1 MSSLPPEASLL
12 CQTMPVLSVIPV
24 LTNVLNKN
32 VEHVNRNE
40 KKYEKKLNAAAL
52 ATYISPR

>member
-1 MSSLPPEASLL
+1 MSSLPPEASPH

-40 KKYEKKLNAAAL
+40 KRYEK
-52 ATYISPR
+52 S